1 MESYFL
7 LLHFSL
13 IFLCIFVKKEIM
25 YSGLLHT
32 HSGLRWI
39 ALILLVVAILN
50 ALMSKGKNAY
60 VKKDKMINLFTM
72 ISLHTQLLIGLILYF
87 ISPKVQFTAGWM
99 GNSSLRFH
107 GMEHLVGMV
116 LAIVIITIGRKKAEN
131 ATTNHLKHKK
141 ILTWYTLGLILI
153 LAFIPWPFR
162 EVLGGAWF

>member
-1 MESYFL
+1 
-7 LLHFSL
+7 
-13 IFLCIFVKKEIM
+13 M

-39 ALILLVVAILN
+39 ALILLIVAILN
-50 ALMSKGKNAY
+50 ALTSKGKDTY

-87 ISPKVQFTAGWM
+87 ISPKVQFSKGWM
-99 GNSSLRFH
+99 ADAGLRFH
-107 GMEHLVGMV
+107 GMEHLVGMI
-116 LAIVIITIGRKKAEN
+116 LAIVIITIGRKKAEKA
-131 ATTNHLKHKK
+131 ATNDLKHSK
-141 ILTWYTLGLILI
+141 IITWYTLGLILI